1 MTYAMKTAPAF
12 DTTFEQRLAKL
23 DLTRVMEK
31 VAVETGMESS
41 DLIAAE
47 DLYRKF
53 LTIKYKNPTL
63 ELAPPVIVDHVW
75 DVHVMFTKQY
85 RNDCDM
91 LFGQFIDHNPH
102 VESDG
107 WDVTPAFAATQ
118 RLFQSEFDINFTRT
132 GLRAEYVQAAWCN

>member
-1 MTYAMKTAPAF
+1 MQSAIAF

-31 VAVETGMESS
+31 VAKETGM
-41 DLIAAE
+41 DAADIVIAE

-53 LTIKYKNPTL
+53 LTLKFKNPTL
-63 ELAPPVIVDHVW
+63 EMAPPVIVDHVW

-85 RNDCDM
+85 RQDCDM
-91 LFGQFIDHNPH
+91 LFGYFVDHNPH

-107 WDVTPAFAATQ
+107 WNVEPAFLAT
-118 RLFQSEFDINFTRT
+118 RALFQSEFDINFTRT
-132 GLRAEYVQAAWCN
+132 GLRSEYVQAAYCS